1 MSKEKANERI
11 NSRSVKATER
21 KSHTGL
27 VIILSV
33 VVVCALLGIIIY
45 LIMGKEEAKTSY
57 NRIVTP
63 DNVDEIVS
71 QLAEEERTPVGAY
84 EVSMNTEWIFEDGE
98 SASANAYVENG
109 INNQNIVYFTIT
121 LVDDA
126 EGGDIYR
133 SPYLEI
139 GSSLRDI
146 KLDKDLDPGTYSAII
161 TYHLVDDDLEDL
173 SSVSLYMTI
182 TVNN

>member
-11 NSRSVKATER
+11 NSRTISSTGK
-21 KSHTGL
+21 KSPIGL
-27 VIILSV
+27 IIIISVII
-33 VVVCALLGIIIY
+33 VCTLIGVILY
-45 LIMGKEEAKTSY
+45 LTLGKEAPPSY

-71 QLAEEERTPVGAY
+71 QLEEEERTPIGAY
-84 EVSMNTEWIFEDGE
+84 EVSMNTEWIFEDSD
-98 SASANAYVENG
+98 SASTNAYVENSVS
-109 INNQNIVYFTIT
+109 NQNIVYFTIA
-121 LVDDA
+121 LADDT

-133 SPYLEI
+133 SPYLEV

-146 KLDKDLDPGTYSAII
+146 KLDKALEPGIYESVI
-161 TYHLVDDDLEDL
+161 TYHLVDDNLTDI

-182 TVNN
+182 TINN